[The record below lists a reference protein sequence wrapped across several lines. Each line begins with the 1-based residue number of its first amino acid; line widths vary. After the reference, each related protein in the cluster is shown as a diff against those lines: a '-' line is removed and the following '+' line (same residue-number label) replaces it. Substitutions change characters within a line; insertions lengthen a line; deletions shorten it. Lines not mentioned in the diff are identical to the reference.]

1 MQLHKFDT
9 QTKNAHLHIWRSQPA
24 TPEEWIEHWT
34 NEGGIWIPCSRGNR
48 PVFLAIRH
56 ITPVSK
62 ALKDKADFLVD
73 AADSKPFYIKFA
85 REERAFSPLS
95 RPTLVI
101 PYCSMRQAW
110 WLLSAN

>member
-9 QTKNAHLHIWRSQPA
+9 PTKHAQLHVWRSQPA
-24 TPEEWIEHWT
+24 TPDEWIEHWS
-34 NEGGIWIPCSRGNR
+34 NEGGIWIPSTRGTR
-48 PVFLAIRH
+48 PVFLEIIH
-56 ITPVSK
+56 ITATTH
-62 ALKDKADFLVD
+62 ALGDKADYVVE
-73 AADSKPFYIKFA
+73 AKDSKPFYIKFA

-101 PYCSMRQAW
+101 PHCSMRQAW